1 MPLITYLKLKSRY
14 STDSYVFYIAG
25 AWQSPKMRRSNK
37 RIICAPRNIAPDFMS
52 GFFTFMFNT
61 KPNASAISAI
71 LNIQTVTEAGI
82 NVVRTKS
89 VLITTVDIGMG
100 TPRKVFIGFPW
111 FLNDKV
117 LK

>member
-1 MPLITYLKLKSRY
+1 MQFIISKIKESVFQPTLM
-14 STDSYVFYIAG
+14 FYIVG
-25 AWQSPKMRRSNK
+25 AWQSPKTRRSNK
-37 RIICAPRNIAPDFMS
+37 RSICAPRNIAPDFMS

-71 LNIQTVTEAGI
+71 LNIQTVIEAGI